1 MLTFSN
7 QKQILNW
14 SKLIFQLIC
23 LNKNHPQSKTYFFT
37 LQMTFRQE
45 SWNVS
50 LRKFNI
56 GFSFKRVISTLPSLC
71 ISKSGIKIKIDLILF

>member
-14 SKLIFQLIC
+14 SKLIFQLIY

-45 SWNVS
+45 SWNVN

-56 GFSFKRVISTLPSLC
+56 GF
-71 ISKSGIKIKIDLILF
+71 